1 MSYSSSV
8 YGEQPPCFGGAL
20 SLIQGPPGCGKTH
33 FLVTLM
39 YALLRNARLKVMV
52 CAPSNRAV
60 RVALEAFL
68 NFPSPSKNEVGD
80 SDQGVDDVDTESR
93 LMLELWHRTV
103 LIGVEDGEEEVL
115 EWEEKRER

>member
-1 MSYSSSV
+1 
-8 YGEQPPCFGGAL
+8 
-20 SLIQGPPGCGKTH
+20 
-33 FLVTLM
+33 
-39 YALLRNARLKVMV
+39 MV